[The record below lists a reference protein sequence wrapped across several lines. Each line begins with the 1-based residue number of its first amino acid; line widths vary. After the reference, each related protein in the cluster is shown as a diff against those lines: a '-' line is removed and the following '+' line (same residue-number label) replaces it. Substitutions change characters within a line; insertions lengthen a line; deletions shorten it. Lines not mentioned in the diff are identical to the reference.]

1 MESKIKQEGRLEFK
15 VYPDAK
21 SPHLFRNKFLELLT
35 KTRLSVIAVLYLIVS
50 AGLISVYL
58 YYLNGPVSKA
68 TGMFI
73 AGIFAW
79 TFAEY
84 ILHRFFYH
92 KIKDSSYSEGLQYV
106 FHGIHHEYPSDDDR
120 IMLPPVPGLLMAG
133 LFFGMFYLLMGDV
146 AFAFSPGFLVG
157 YLIYISIHWMVH
169 MKTAPD
175 SRFQYLWRHH
185 TIHHYQQHDRA
196 FGVSSPL
203 WDIIFRTMPEKNRRT
218 IKILTKRQEMN
229 PTQD

>member
-1 MESKIKQEGRLEFK
+1 MESNFEEKKRMEFR
-15 VYPDAK
+15 VYPNAK
-21 SPHLFRNKFLELLT
+21 SPRLFRNKFLELLT
-35 KTRLSVIAVLYLIVS
+35 KTRLWVISALYLAIS
-50 AGLISVYL
+50 TGLIVIYL
-58 YYLNGPVSKA
+58 RYLDGEVSK
-68 TGMFI
+68 TI
-73 AGIFAW
+73 ALFTAGVFAW

-84 ILHRFFYH
+84 MLHRFFYH
-92 KIKDSSYSEGLQYV
+92 KIKDSSYSDGIQYL
-106 FHGIHHEYPSDDDR
+106 FHGIHHEFPTDDDR

-133 LFFGMFYLLMGDV
+133 LFFGLFYLIMGDV

-175 SRFQYLWRHH
+175 SGRLQYLWKHH

-218 IKILTKRQEMN
+218 IKILAKSSRDIE
-229 PTQD
+229 